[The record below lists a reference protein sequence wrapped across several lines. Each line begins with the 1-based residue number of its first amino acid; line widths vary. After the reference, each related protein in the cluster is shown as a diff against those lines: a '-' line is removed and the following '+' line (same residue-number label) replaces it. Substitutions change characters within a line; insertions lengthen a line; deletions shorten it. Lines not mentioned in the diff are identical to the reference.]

1 MALVDLGVKRNPG
14 KMGNKGLLRIATGE
28 NNDFEMVKF
37 EFYRKR
43 LEKMRTLMEKDGG
56 VFAWVIGER
65 GTGKSEVLANLYKET
80 FNDADSKKPRLPI
93 YISVSKQGERLKV
106 PGGVPSGEVTIRLMD
121 WLCRNALK
129 EAFEFLRNYDDNPEL
144 YRDLREL
151 CSAGEMYDRIALEF
165 EQEHFELEKF
175 LEYWEEELI
184 HGLPFRLT
192 ILIDDVDKI
201 TTPSAIR
208 FYKDAQSDLSGLVDD
223 HDIIIVSAVTK
234 EFAIEGRQ
242 NEGLNYCLNSEE
254 MKSDLSVLYVP
265 ELSDLSASDV
275 EEFIDRRFRY
285 LHWTGR
291 EKGFSWAANFRKE
304 PHSSWNEVVEH
315 QKWKSYDPRSMRN
328 NGALLSL
335 NAWLA
340 ARDRVNIR
348 QVLRNLE
355 AILNSHAKPKAELTA
370 RILEDLLKSNDRN
383 EAKEFAKELSS
394 RIAKEV
400 STERL
405 DIEYV
410 LLSEELERGADEVWY
425 DLLGVALDRLALGVW
440 PDRSTSGT
448 KVRVDG
454 VQRVEASRWH
464 RIQRLTN
471 NTFEDDSAVTQLLN
485 LVVELNE
492 DERLIPNFHSRTPDD
507 VFSLFSAAELMRGIR
522 NEHTKRRKEEFE
534 EEILRDSNNWE
545 AGAKRTAEHARK
557 LNEGELIGVPRPF
570 RGIVSD
576 AYYEALIDE
585 EWMVE
590 GRPVVGWTE
599 TLEPEYALYLGQQI
613 GMELSHYII
622 GSDWSKH
629 HKKIKRNWEENPR
642 DCRRL
647 LMQWLW
653 LRAESTAGADADV
666 INAVHDV
673 ITGNNILA
681 LFSAA
686 KSEMFAELV
695 DRASRPLSE
704 LMIEFARSVMTEKET
719 SQHYIS
725 EYVLESLE
733 IDLAFNN
740 KDVPLENVL
749 KDLKITPKEKAR
761 ISITHTGGAL
771 PSQLGVV
778 DWIDCLDTE
787 LAKLHDGTM
796 ETLDKKIGNEVADRQ
811 LLALIRNSEIS
822 YEVVL
827 ELPWSISQFC
837 IALLDSGRLRR
848 ESSRKINATLESK
861 SYQSWNRDQSKFTMK
876 GNLTREHD
884 IIDKMEIRFRA
895 KDPNQ
900 EKVALPYSIVLKN
913 N

>member
-43 LEKMRTLMEKDGG
+43 LEGMRTLMENDGG
-56 VFAWVIGER
+56 AFAWVIGER
-65 GTGKSEVLANLYKET
+65 GTGKSEVLANLYKEI

-106 PGGVPSGEVTIRLMD
+106 PGGVPSGEVTIRLVD

-129 EAFEFLRNYDDNPEL
+129 EAFEFLRHYGEEPEL
-144 YRDLREL
+144 YRDLRKL
-151 CSAGEMYDRIALEF
+151 CKSTPIYSRLAYEF
-165 EQEHFELEKF
+165 EQEDFELEKF
-175 LEYWEEELI
+175 LEFWEAELI

-201 TTPSAIR
+201 TTPSAIQ
-208 FYKDAQSDLSGLVDD
+208 FYKDAQSDLGGLVDD
-223 HDIIIVSAVTK
+223 HNIIIVSAVTK

-242 NEGLNYCLNSEE
+242 NQGLSYCMNAED

-291 EKGFSWAANFRKE
+291 EKGFSWAADFRKE

-370 RILEDLLKSNDRN
+370 KILEDLLKYNDR
-383 EAKEFAKELSS
+383 KEVEDFTKELSS
-394 RIAKEV
+394 RLEKV

-405 DIEYV
+405 NIEYG
-410 LLSEELERGADEVWY
+410 LLGEELERGADKVWR
-425 DLLGVALDRLALGVW
+425 DLFGVVLDRLALGVW
-440 PDRSTSGT
+440 PDNSKSGT
-448 KVRVDG
+448 KERVDG
-454 VQRVEASRWH
+454 VERVESSRWH
-464 RIQRLTN
+464 KIQNLTN
-471 NTFEDDSAVTQLLN
+471 NTFKDDSAVTQLLN

-492 DERLIPNFHSRTPDD
+492 DERLISNFHSRTPDD
-507 VFSLFSAAELMRGIR
+507 VFSIFSAPELMRSIR
-522 NEHTKRRKEEFE
+522 NEIVERKTEEFE
-534 EEILRDSNNWE
+534 GEKSHNEWE

-557 LNEGELIGVPRPF
+557 LNEGKLIGAPRPF
-570 RGIVSD
+570 WGIVSD

-585 EWMVE
+585 EWIVE

-599 TLEPEYALYLGQQI
+599 TLEPEYALHLGQMI
-613 GMELSHYII
+613 GLELSHFII

-629 HKKIKRNWEENPR
+629 HKIIKENWEEKPQE
-642 DCRRL
+642 CRRL

-653 LRAESTAGADADV
+653 LRAVPLDADC
-666 INAVHDV
+666 IKAVHDV
-673 ITGNNILA
+673 LTGNNIMA
-681 LFSAA
+681 LFSATIA
-686 KSEMFAELV
+686 GDFTELV
-695 DRASRPLSE
+695 DRASRSLSE
-704 LMIEFARSVMTEKET
+704 LMIEFARSVMTEDKGSTHSIMENT
-719 SQHYIS
+719 
-725 EYVLESLE
+725 LGTLK
-733 IDLAFNN
+733 IDLAFKN
-740 KDVPLENVL
+740 KDVPLEKML
-749 KDLKITPKEKAR
+749 KDGRLTPIEKAK
-761 ISITHTGGAL
+761 IWVTHTGSKNQL
-771 PSQLGVV
+771 PTEVDVV
-778 DWIDCLDTE
+778 DWIDGLDTE
-787 LAKLHDGTM
+787 LAKLHDDTM
-796 ETLDKKIGNEVADRQ
+796 ETLDEKIGNGVADRQ
-811 LLALIRNSEIS
+811 LLALIRNSKIS
-822 YEVVL
+822 YEVVA
-827 ELPWSISQFC
+827 ELPCSISEFC
-837 IALLDSGRLRR
+837 IALLDDGGNFQVRN
-848 ESSRKINATLESK
+848 RKVKATLESK
-861 SYQSWNRDQSKFTMK
+861 SYQSWNSDQRKFTMK
-876 GNLTREHD
+876 GILTREHD
-884 IIDKMEIRFRA
+884 RIGKMTIRFRA
-895 KDPNQ
+895 ADPNQ
-900 EKVALPYSIVLKN
+900 EKVTLPYSIVLKN